1 MIHENWQIIPLT
13 YSILTIGNIAHSLA
27 KGKRKEKL
35 LKSMPLI
42 HLCESSFKRIKD
54 ENDKVVSNAIRTI
67 GHLFHLLY
75 NSHDIIK
82 IRPDDSLLYIQ
93 FCGTVAE
100 GEHSVLVDVF

>member
-1 MIHENWQIIPLT
+1 
-13 YSILTIGNIAHSLA
+13 
-27 KGKRKEKL
+27 
-35 LKSMPLI
+35 MPLI

-100 GEHSVLVDVF
+100 GECLKYGVCLYIFNLHYPFRM